1 MLPREIRRIMKENE
15 KFTDMLEYYD
25 RTGKQPWRKIRRS
38 FTLRR
43 MTVEKLAETSRRTG
57 VSMSD
62 IIDQLVD
69 VNIAEKSGA
78 RRSQPTRAS

>member
-1 MLPREIRRIMKENE
+1 MKENE